1 MKTTMM
7 FILAMVLLL
16 AAVATAWD
24 VSFIAHSAPPAT
36 ETGVDRDRSV
46 LR

>member
-24 VSFIAHSAPPAT
+24 VSFIAQSAPAST
-36 ETGVDRDRSV
+36 ETYMDRDRSV